1 MTQTRAGRID
11 CTEIEAK
18 SVLNRVRGMPFA
30 WSINPYR
37 GCYHRCVFCY
47 ARNTH
52 AFFERSG
59 IGDWGTALYVK
70 VNAAAVLRSELASP
84 RWKGEHV
91 AIGTATDPY
100 QPLEGRYRI
109 TRSIL
114 AELARARTDAHI
126 ITRSPLV
133 VRDIDVLS
141 ELSLQAGVCVC
152 ISLPTLDEDLAR
164 KIEPTVAPPRQRLR
178 AVRLLASA
186 GIRVGVAIAPI
197 LPHLTDGEEALREV
211 FAAAAEAGAS
221 SAWHSVLNLNEVA
234 KESYFG
240 FLREHFPSLVPAHES
255 YYRRKYAPRALADDI
270 SERVARARRGVA
282 LRPRE
287 TIRAQPQRVQLA
299 LFDEV
304 P

>member
-1 MTQTRAGRID
+1 MRI
-11 CTEIEAK
+11 
-18 SVLNRVRGMPFA
+18 S
-30 WSINPYR
+30 
-37 GCYHRCVFCY
+37 
-47 ARNTH
+47 
-52 AFFERSG
+52 
-59 IGDWGTALYVK
+59 
-70 VNAAAVLRSELASP
+70 
-84 RWKGEHV
+84 
-91 AIGTATDPY
+91 
-100 QPLEGRYRI
+100 
-109 TRSIL
+109 
-114 AELARARTDAHI
+114 RAR
-126 ITRSPLV
+126 S
-133 VRDIDVLS
+133 
-141 ELSLQAGVCVC
+141 
-152 ISLPTLDEDLAR
+152 
-164 KIEPTVAPPRQRLR
+164 TVAPPRQRLR